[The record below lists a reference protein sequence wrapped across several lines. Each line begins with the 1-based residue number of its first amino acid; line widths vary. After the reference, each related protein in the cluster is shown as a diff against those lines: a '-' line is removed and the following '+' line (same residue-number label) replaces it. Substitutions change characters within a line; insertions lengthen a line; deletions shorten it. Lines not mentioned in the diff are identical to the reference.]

1 MGEFNITIIL
11 QSLLHH
17 SYKYQVFFII
27 IYKNIHNF
35 CTSENWEKKKIA
47 LKVGKKVENC
57 KSS

>member
-11 QSLLHH
+11 KSLLHH

-35 CTSENWEKKKIA
+35 YTGEKKKKN
-47 LKVGKKVENC
+47 LKNWQE
-57 KSS
+57 SEIL